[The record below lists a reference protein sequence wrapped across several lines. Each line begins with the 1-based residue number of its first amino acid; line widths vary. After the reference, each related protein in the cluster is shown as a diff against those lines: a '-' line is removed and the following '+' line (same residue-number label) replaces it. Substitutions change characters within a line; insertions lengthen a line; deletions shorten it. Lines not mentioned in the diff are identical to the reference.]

1 MNILSKLKDYFTK
14 KEVIDEDVQYLSK
27 FYGIDPKEELTAAY
41 NKMFT
46 ALTKRVVDLENKNNS

>member
-1 MNILSKLKDYFTK
+1 MKILSKLKDYFMK
-14 KEVIDEDVQYLSK
+14 KEAVNEDVQYLSK

-46 ALTKRVVDLENKNNS
+46 ALTKRVVDIENKK

>member
-1 MNILSKLKDYFTK
+1 MK

-46 ALTKRVVDLENKNNS
+46 ALTKRVVDLENENNS